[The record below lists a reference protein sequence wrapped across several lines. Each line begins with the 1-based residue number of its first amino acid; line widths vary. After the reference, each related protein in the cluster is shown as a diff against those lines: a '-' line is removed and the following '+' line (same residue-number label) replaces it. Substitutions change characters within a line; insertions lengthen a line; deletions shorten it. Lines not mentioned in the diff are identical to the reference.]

1 MTIKLLWLIIISLP
15 IVIIIA
21 ILISILRSRSKEPY
35 LEIETALPNKKDR
48 DVKSSME
55 IYTDGYD
62 ISLIMDS
69 LNVKRRTSN
78 SIDEIINELLKGE

>member
-35 LEIETALPNKKDR
+35 LEIEVAPSSKKDHN
-48 DVKSSME
+48 VKSSME
-55 IYTDGYD
+55 IYADGYD
-62 ISLIMDS
+62 VSIIMDS
-69 LNVKRRTSN
+69 IKVERKTSN
-78 SIDEIINELLKGE
+78 IAEIINELLKGE